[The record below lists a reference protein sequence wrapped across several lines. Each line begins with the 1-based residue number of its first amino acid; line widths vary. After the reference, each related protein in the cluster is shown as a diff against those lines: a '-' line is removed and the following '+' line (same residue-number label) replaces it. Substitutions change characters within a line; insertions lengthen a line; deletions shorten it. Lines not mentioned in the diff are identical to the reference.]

1 MQELIPGS
9 IRKFKNIG
17 IGIVIETG
25 PIKYLVV
32 NESSNE
38 NYVEKTEPYEEIEV
52 RPEIATVLKQI
63 FFEYLQIKR
72 TTKEIERLKES
83 LKDKEQNLLDKKTRL
98 RDLAKS
104 LTPKEFEEIVIESL
118 TEKTKEKMKKYHY
131 FVKIRP
137 NFENFYELSIQK
149 NVTVLSKKEIEEMD
163 MPNKL
168 YDFIYF
174 NANHNLKM
182 KAMTENFCK
191 IRNECY
197 KEEACFIE
205 SNDPEIQSRLREDT
219 ILKVSNRTS
228 LKFVHVKKI
237 ILEDT
242 ELNEK
247 LAKRIGESLIISKL

>member
-1 MQELIPGS
+1 
-9 IRKFKNIG
+9 
-17 IGIVIETG
+17 
-25 PIKYLVV
+25 
-32 NESSNE
+32 
-38 NYVEKTEPYEEIEV
+38 
-52 RPEIATVLKQI
+52 
-63 FFEYLQIKR
+63 
-72 TTKEIERLKES
+72 
-83 LKDKEQNLLDKKTRL
+83 
-98 RDLAKS
+98 
-104 LTPKEFEEIVIESL
+104 
-118 TEKTKEKMKKYHY
+118 
-131 FVKIRP
+131 
-137 NFENFYELSIQK
+137 
-149 NVTVLSKKEIEEMD
+149 
-163 MPNKL
+163 
-168 YDFIYF
+168 
-174 NANHNLKM
+174 M